1 MDRGDWQGLAAFFCA
16 DEALEPGATIS
27 LGEGVARHLRAL
39 RLPVGSRVL
48 VLDGI
53 GHRARGRLTKSGTS
67 SATIEVD
74 EVLAHLPPPSVHLL
88 VPIAD
93 RDRMLWLGEK
103 VAELGVTSWRPV
115 LWRRSRSVKPRGEG
129 MMFQGRLRARM
140 VSALEQSGGTW
151 LPQLYP
157 DASLDRALSALPQ
170 GLRLVL
176 DPAAETSIASLR
188 GISAPV
194 TIAVGPE
201 GGLEPSELATLAAAH
216 FQAMRLGGNI
226 LRFETAAIAALA
238 VVRSLLDAPNSAS
251 PPASPSDVAD
261 LSLLQNR

>member
-1 MDRGDWQGLAAFFCA
+1 MDGSDREGLAAFFCA
-16 DEALEPGATIS
+16 DEALEPGAVIS

-39 RLPVGSRVL
+39 RLPVGSHVL

-53 GHRARGRLTKSGTS
+53 GHRARGRVTKHGK
-67 SATIEVD
+67 SAASIEID
-74 EVLAHLPPPSVHLL
+74 EVLAHLPPPTVHML

-103 VAELGVTSWRPV
+103 VAELGGTSWRPV

-157 DASLDRALSALPQ
+157 DASLDRALSALPH

-176 DPAAETSIASLR
+176 DPAAEMSIASIPN
-188 GISAPV
+188 ISAPV

-201 GGLEPSELATLAAAH
+201 GGLEPGERATLAAAH
-216 FQAMRLGGNI
+216 FQAVRLGGNI

-238 VVRSLLDAPNSAS
+238 VVRSLLDAPTTD
-251 PPASPSDVAD
+251 PPAAAHDVAD
-261 LSLLQNR
+261 VSILQNR